1 MAKGKGFKNFF
12 GGGSKSVGRNVANS
26 RAGRDLVRK
35 QLDDAG
41 LDANRKNLDDYTA
54 KLAADIDAKVIKKT
68 SNFDA
73 KLVTAVGKES
83 PSSLSKILV
92 NIAEDSNK
100 YATEIAEEFG
110 DLGLVDDLSKALNSK
125 FTQMGKATTVKSARG
140 VIGKSADDLAEA
152 GASDEVIEAATEGF
166 GSRLLNGT
174 IATAKKYPRLSTGF
188 VVIAGVGVLMWV
200 GTMDAV
206 TGTTGVLERIGIL
219 PEGTTAKV
227 VAWWGRMRGFITMVI
242 WVVLGYV
249 VYKIMNVIFVGTK
262 AVGSGLDSVADA
274 IAPEEPEP
282 AGA

>member
-1 MAKGKGFKNFF
+1 MAKGKGVKGFF
-12 GGGSKSVGRNVANS
+12 GGGTKSVGRNVANS

-41 LDANRKNLDDYTA
+41 LEANRKNLDDYTA
-54 KLAADIDAKVIKKT
+54 KLAADIDGKVIQKT
-68 SNFDA
+68 TNFDA
-73 KLVTAVGKES
+73 KLVNAAGKEA
-83 PSSLSKILV
+83 PSSFAKLV
-92 NIAEDSNK
+92 GNIAEDSNK

-125 FTQMGKATTVKSARG
+125 FTNMAKATTKKSARS
-140 VIGKSADDLAEA
+140 VIGKPADELAEA
-152 GASDEVIEAATEGF
+152 GASDEVVEAATEGF

-174 IATAKKYPRLSTGF
+174 VATAKKYPRLSTGF
-188 VVIAGVGVLMWV
+188 VVIAGVGVLMWS
-200 GTMDAV
+200 GTMDLV
-206 TGTTGVLERIGIL
+206 TGTAGVLEKYGIL
-219 PEGTTAKV
+219 PAGATAKV
-227 VAWWGRMRGFITMVI
+227 VAFWGRMRGFITIVI

-274 IAPEEPEP
+274 ITPEEPEP